1 MVRDRRQFV
10 VLPSGP
16 LIPVSLPPAQG
27 PHGHHCLDSV
37 AHPELPENCGDV
49 VFDRRLG
56 EIELAAYRLVTLAF
70 HHDSKDIELPAGE
83 AQLREFA
90 RSSIRS
96 AAVER
101 YWLER

>member
-16 LIPVSLPPAQG
+16 LILVSLPPAQG

-37 AHPELPENCGDV
+37 AHPELSENCGDV
-49 VFDRRLG
+49 VFHRRLG